1 MNLSLLVIA
10 PLITA
15 VAVLFCRGLNGIR
28 WISLAGVAVQ
38 LVLSFGL
45 LALYRQE
52 RAAGNGA
59 ALLFE
64 YRHAWFPA
72 LNIWYHV
79 GVDGISVAMV
89 LLTAF
94 VMVAAV
100 LVSWKVERMG
110 KEFFFLLLLLSA
122 GAYGFFLS
130 LDLFTL
136 FFFLEISVIPKF
148 LLIGI
153 WGSGPKEYSAM
164 KLALMLMGG
173 SALVFVGLLGL
184 YYSTGGAGGPGGMG
198 GLGGAGGLGGLG
210 GPGGMG
216 GLGGLGGPHSFD
228 WEAISRMHLPA
239 EVQRRFFPFLFVGFG
254 VFTALFPFHTWVPDG
269 HSSAPTAASM
279 FLAGISMKL
288 GGYGCLRVA
297 VFLMPDAAREYSP
310 VIILL
315 ATIAIV
321 YGAFATMMQKDLKYI
336 NAYSSISHCGFIL
349 LGIGM
354 LTRTAIT
361 GAVMQM
367 ISHGLMT
374 ALFFAAIGMIYDRT
388 HTRLVERL
396 GGLLKVMPFISTIF
410 VIAGLCSLG
419 LPGLSGFV
427 AEITVFMGSWQ
438 RTGELYR
445 LATILACASIV
456 ITAVYILRATGQT
469 IMGPLKDPGYNRLAD
484 ATWNERLAG
493 ILLGVGIVAIG
504 VAPFWLS
511 ELLRPGVSAI
521 MGHVDNG
528 IIGHL
533 DNGIIGHVEKAIIA
547 GKAHL

>member
-1 MNLSLLVIA
+1 MNLSLLVIV
-10 PLITA
+10 PLITT
-15 VAVLFCRGLNGIR
+15 VLLLFARGQNGVRRIA
-28 WISLAGVAVQ
+28 LAGVTVQ
-38 LVLSFGL
+38 LVLSFVL
-45 LALYRQE
+45 LVLYWQE
-52 RAAGNGA
+52 RAAGGTA
-59 ALLFE
+59 AGDAAVGYTRAGEASVFLFQ
-64 YRHAWFPA
+64 YRHAWFSA
-72 LNIWYHV
+72 LHIDYYV
-79 GVDGISVAMV
+79 GVDGISVAMI

-94 VMVAAV
+94 VMMGAI
-100 LVSWKVERMG
+100 LVSWKIASMT
-110 KEFFFLLLLLSA
+110 KEFFVLLLLLSA
-122 GAYGFFLS
+122 GAYGFFIS

-136 FFFLEISVIPKF
+136 FFFLEVSVIPKF

-153 WGSGPKEYSAM
+153 WGSGRKEYAAM
-164 KLALMLMGG
+164 KLALMLMAG
-173 SALVFVGLLGL
+173 SALVFIGLLGL
-184 YYSTGGAGGPGGMG
+184 YYNTGAAGVGVPGAAGGYHGAAGGP
-198 GLGGAGGLGGLG
+198 
-210 GPGGMG
+210 
-216 GLGGLGGPHSFD
+216 HTFD
-228 WEAISRMHLPA
+228 WPAIAQMQVPVKAQLL
-239 EVQRRFFPFLFVGFG
+239 FFPFLFTGFG

-297 VFLMPDAAREYSP
+297 IFLMPAAAREYSP
-310 VIILL
+310 FIIGL

-336 NAYSSISHCGFIL
+336 NAYSSVSHCGFIL

-354 LTRTAIT
+354 LTRTAVN

-388 HTRLVERL
+388 HTRMVERL
-396 GGLLKVMPFISTIF
+396 GGLLKIMPFISTIF

-438 RTGELYR
+438 HPGGMYH

-456 ITAVYILRATGQT
+456 VTAVYILRATGQT
-469 IMGPLKDPGYNRLAD
+469 IMGPVNDPQYNGLTD

-493 ILLGVGIVAIG
+493 IVLAAGIIAIG
-504 VAPFWLS
+504 VAPFWLN
-511 ELLRPGVSAI
+511 ELI
-521 MGHVDNG
+521 N
-528 IIGHL
+528 
-533 DNGIIGHVEKAIIA
+533 K
-547 GKAHL
+547 

>member
-1 MNLSLLVIA
+1 MNLSLLVLA

-15 VAVLFCRGLNGIR
+15 VAVLFCRGLNRVR
-28 WISLAGVAVQ
+28 WVSLAGASVQ

-45 LALYRQE
+45 LALYWKE
-52 RAAGNGA
+52 RAAGNDA
-59 ALLFE
+59 AMLFE
-64 YRHAWFPA
+64 YRHAWYLP
-72 LNIWYHV
+72 LNIWYHI
-79 GVDGISVAMV
+79 GVDGISVAMI
-89 LLTAF
+89 LLTAI
-94 VMVAAV
+94 VMEAAI
-100 LVSWKVERMG
+100 LVSWSIKTMS
-110 KEFFFLLLLLSA
+110 KEFFTLLLFLSA

-136 FFFLEISVIPKF
+136 FFFLEVSVIPKF
-148 LLIGI
+148 LLIGV
-153 WGSGPKEYSAM
+153 WGSGKKEYSAM
-164 KLALMLMGG
+164 KLALMLTSG
-173 SALVFVGLLGL
+173 SALVFIGLLGL
-184 YYSTGGAGGPGGMG
+184 YYHTGGAGGP
-198 GLGGAGGLGGLG
+198 
-210 GPGGMG
+210 
-216 GLGGLGGPHSFD
+216 HTFD
-228 WEAISRMHLPA
+228 WVTISQMQFPA
-239 EVQRRFFPFLFVGFG
+239 EVQRVFFPFLFAGFG
-254 VFTALFPFHTWVPDG
+254 IFTALFPFHTWVPDG

-310 VIILL
+310 LIILL

-354 LTRTAIT
+354 LTRTAIA

-388 HTRLVERL
+388 HTRLVGRL
-396 GGLLKVMPFISTIF
+396 GGLLKIMPFISTIF

-438 RTGELYR
+438 HAGEMYR

-456 ITAVYILRATGQT
+456 ITAVYILRATGQV
-469 IMGPLKDPGYNRLAD
+469 IMGPVREPQYNGLAD
-484 ATWNERLAG
+484 ATWNEKLAG
-493 ILLGVGIVAIG
+493 ILLGAGIIAIG
-504 VAPFWLS
+504 VAPFWLND
-511 ELLRPGVSAI
+511 LLASGVGSI
-521 MGHVDNG
+521 MDHAEKTS
-528 IIGHL
+528 II
-533 DNGIIGHVEKAIIA
+533 K
-547 GKAHL
+547 